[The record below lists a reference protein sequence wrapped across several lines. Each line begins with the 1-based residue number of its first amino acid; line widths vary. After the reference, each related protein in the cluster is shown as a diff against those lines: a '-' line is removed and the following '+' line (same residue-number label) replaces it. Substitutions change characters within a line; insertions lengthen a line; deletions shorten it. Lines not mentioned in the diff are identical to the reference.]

1 MKLIALAIVTIVGLA
16 GCAATQTPASFS
28 METDFAK
35 IQAVNNAARGMGVQV
50 VWVNAPQKLVK
61 VAGT

>member
-1 MKLIALAIVTIVGLA
+1 MKLMTLAILRLASLA
-16 GCAATQTPASFS
+16 GCAATQPPASFT